1 MHLDYDLSGLL
12 YQWPDPV
19 LERLGG
25 LMGLFLHKKGRDMG
39 GGGAKSEGR
48 LFLTPIKRGDD
59 FQALHFSTKRGGGGC
74 APP

>member
-25 LMGLFLHKKGRDMG
+25 LMGLFLHKKGRDVG
-39 GGGAKSEGR
+39 GGGKV
-48 LFLTPIKRGDD
+48 
-59 FQALHFSTKRGGGGC
+59 
-74 APP
+74 